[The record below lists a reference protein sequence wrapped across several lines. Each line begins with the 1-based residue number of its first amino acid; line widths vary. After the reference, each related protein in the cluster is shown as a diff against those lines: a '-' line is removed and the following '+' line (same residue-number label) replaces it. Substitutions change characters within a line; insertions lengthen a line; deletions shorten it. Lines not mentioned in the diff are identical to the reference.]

1 MIKDETLQTL
11 KSYIEKDWPEKRK
24 INIHVRQY
32 NSYKDE
38 LSSHV
43 VLLLEGNCIIV
54 PSSM

>member
-43 VLLLEGNCIIV
+43 VLLLKGNCIIV